1 MPMTLWRYVA
11 RTLVYHWRINAA
23 VALSVAAAT
32 AVLTGALVVGDSVRS
47 SLRALT
53 LDRLGRVDQVL
64 VSDRFFRSKLA
75 DDLTRGDRFERNFD
89 KAVPAIMFS
98 SATVERA
105 KSGQT
110 TRASQVLVMGCTSQF
125 SDLQRGPSQTRWPL
139 SEGQIVL
146 NQPLADDLGAA
157 VGDEVVLRLPKS
169 NQVPADS
176 PMASKSDR
184 IRGIGGLRVIEI
196 IPARGLGQFSLRPRQ
211 TVPRNAYVSAG
222 TIQEALAIGDKVNA
236 ILVSGKAG
244 REAEDSDSGIGADQ
258 ALQQSLHPSF
268 EDYGF
273 ELKHV
278 RHLFPADES
287 KQGQVICDY
296 YSLTTGRLVF
306 SSEVERVLR
315 SALTEMHAQPVFTY
329 LSNNLTLAATGEP
342 RPKTPGIPYSMVAA
356 IDPSDAFPLTD
367 LQGRRIDPLSPDE
380 MVLTDWAARDLGA
393 KVGDRVRMA
402 YFAPETTHGK
412 TIENAAVFRV
422 KAITP
427 LTEPA
432 QPYRRNREAVYD
444 AAPSLANDPD
454 LTPTV
459 KGVTDQET
467 IDDWDAPFPFDHGR
481 VRKQDEAYWSN
492 HRTTPKAFV
501 SIAAGQ
507 KLWGSRFGRVTSFR
521 IPAASGIDARAIQQ
535 RVASALSGD
544 PAAAGFAFTAVKR
557 QQLNASKG
565 TTPFDVLFLSLS
577 FFIIVSALMLVA
589 LLFRLSVEQRAEEL
603 GTLLAMGIRWRR
615 AARLLLAEGM
625 AVAAAGGL
633 VGVWIGIAYAKLMLY
648 GLRTWWLGATTAP
661 FVQYY
666 ASRQSLAY
674 GYLAGVAVCVITIAW
689 TVRSVRRIP
698 ARRLLA
704 GQMSDESV
712 VFKPSRWGSRLA
724 IACTVLAL
732 VLLVGAARLSGMSQA
747 GAFVGGGAL
756 LLTGVLLSVWSRLK
770 RGGAAAQRT
779 GRLGL
784 VSLAWRNA
792 ARNPLRSTITI
803 GLMSSAVFLIVATS
817 SFRLAPSDKG
827 VGGFDWLA
835 ESSEPVFANLND
847 PAERSDLLGDQAAVL
862 KGTSIFGVRV
872 RGGDDASCNNLY
884 QPSQPR
890 VLGFTEEFIRHFD
903 TPRNDAFA
911 WSSSAARGPAERAN
925 PWRLLSSADAAGDG
939 AIPAVVDMNT
949 AFYSLKP
956 PVTVGSTYEASYE
969 PGRTVRFRIVGLLE
983 NSVLQGALLIGEKD
997 FERAFPDVSGYRYFL
1012 ISGPRDKSEEAA
1024 RVLEDQLGDEGFDAT
1039 RARDVLA
1046 QLMAVQN
1053 AYLSTFQSLG
1063 ALGLLLGTLG
1073 LAAVQWR
1080 NVVERRGELALLRA
1094 TGFGRRRLLWL
1105 VLCENVALLAM
1116 GLSIGAACAL
1126 AAVVPHKSFG
1136 EGAIPPL
1143 LLRDL
1148 AAMIAVVFLVGVLA
1162 SFLSVSAALRAPLLA
1177 SLRQET

>member
-1 MPMTLWRYVA
+1 MTLWRYVA

-47 SLRALT
+47 SLSALT
-53 LDRLGRVDQVL
+53 LDRLGRIDDVL
-64 VSDRFFRSKLA
+64 VTDRFFPAKLA
-75 DDLTRGDRFERNFD
+75 EDLAGGDGFEQFFD
-89 KAVPAIMFS
+89 KAVPAIIFS
-98 SATVERA
+98 SATVERS

-110 TRASQVLVMGCTSQF
+110 TRASQVLVVGCTGQF
-125 SDLQRGPSQTRWPL
+125 GDLDRNPAQTRWPV
-139 SEGQIVL
+139 SQGQIVL
-146 NQPLADDLGAA
+146 NQPLAEDLGAS

-184 IRGIGGLRVIEI
+184 IRGIGGLRVTGI

-236 ILVSGKAG
+236 ILVSGKESRDGSDAG
-244 REAEDSDSGIGADQ
+244 LEAGADR
-258 ALQQSLHPSF
+258 ALQQSLRPSF
-268 EDYGF
+268 EDYGL

-278 RHLFPADES
+278 RRLFPADGS
-287 KQGQVICDY
+287 KQAQAICDY

-306 SSEVERVLR
+306 SPDVERVLDG
-315 SALTEMHAQPVFTY
+315 ALAELRAQPVFTY
-329 LSNNLTLAATGEP
+329 LSNNLALAAAVDA
-342 RPKTPGIPYSMVAA
+342 KSKALGIPYSMVAA
-356 IDPSDAFPLTD
+356 IDPSDSFPLRD
-367 LQGRRIDPLSPDE
+367 VQGRRIDPLSADE

-393 KVGDRVRMA
+393 KAGDRIRMEF
-402 YFAPETTHGK
+402 FAPETTHGR
-412 TIENAAVFRV
+412 TTEIAAEFRV

-467 IDDWDAPFPFDHGR
+467 IDDWDAPFPFEHGR
-481 VRKQDEAYWSN
+481 VRKQDETYWSN

-501 SIAAGQ
+501 SLAAGQ

-521 IPAASGIDARAIQQ
+521 IPANGRLDARAIQQ
-535 RVASALSGD
+535 RVASAMSGD
-544 PAAAGFAFTAVKR
+544 PAASGLAFTAVKR

-589 LLFRLSVEQRAEEL
+589 LLFRLSVEQRAQEL
-603 GTLLAMGIRWRR
+603 GTLLAIGLRWRR
-615 AARLLLAEGM
+615 AGRLLLAEGA

-633 VGVWIGIAYAKLMLY
+633 AGVWIGIAYAKLMLY

-661 FVQYY
+661 FVQYF
-666 ASRQSLAY
+666 ASERSLAS

-689 TVRSVRRIP
+689 TVRGVRRIP

-704 GQMSDESV
+704 GQMADEAV
-712 VFKPSRWGSRLA
+712 NFKPSRWGLRLA
-724 IACTVLAL
+724 VACTVLAIG
-732 VLLVGAARLSGMSQA
+732 LLVGAARLSGMSQA

-756 LLTGVLLSVWSRLK
+756 LLTGSLLAVWWQLK
-770 RGGAAAQRT
+770 RGGAESRQA

-784 VSLAWRNA
+784 IGLAWRNA

-817 SFRLAPSDKG
+817 SFRLAPSEKG

-847 PAERSDLLGDQAAVL
+847 PAERTDLLGDQAGVL
-862 KGTSIFGVRV
+862 QGTSIFGVRV

-884 QPSQPR
+884 QPAQPR
-890 VLGFTEEFIRHFD
+890 VLGFTEDFVHHFD
-903 TPRNDAFA
+903 TPRGDAFA
-911 WSSSAARGPAERAN
+911 WSSSAARSPADRAN
-925 PWRLLSSADAAGDG
+925 PWRLLSPAEAAGDG

-956 PVTVGSTYEASYE
+956 PVTVGSVYEASYG
-969 PGRTVRFRIVGLLE
+969 PGRSLRFRIVGLLE
-983 NSVLQGALLIGEKD
+983 NSVLQGALLIGEKE
-997 FERAFPDVSGYRYFL
+997 FERAFPDVSGYRFFL
-1012 ISGPRDKSEEAA
+1012 IRGPRDKSAEVA
-1024 RVLEDQLGDEGFDAT
+1024 RVLEDQLSDEGFDAT
-1039 RARDVLA
+1039 RSRDVLA

-1105 VLCENVALLAM
+1105 VLSENVALLAL

-1126 AAVVPHKSFG
+1126 AAVMPHKSFG

-1148 AAMIAVVFLVGVLA
+1148 AAMVAVVFLVGLLA
-1162 SFLSVSAALRAPLLA
+1162 SFISVAAALRAPLLA
-1177 SLRQET
+1177 SLRQEN